1 MLLKSMIKFS
11 FVLLL
16 AVISSSF
23 KTKFISTKYSISIKI
38 TNIRNNKGMM
48 QLQLYLS
55 QETFQAEKPFKIYR
69 ISKKDASSHTL
80 HYKIE
85 GLLPNI
91 YGIALLDDENSNKK
105 MDYAWFYPKEGFG
118 FSDYYH
124 TAWSKPTFH
133 KFKFNLKADKAVNIK
148 IRYI

>member
-1 MLLKSMIKFS
+1 MLLKSMLKIS

-23 KTKFISTKYSISIKI
+23 KTKSISTKYSISIKI
-38 TNIRNNKGMM
+38 TNIRNNKGIM

-55 QETFQAEKPFKIYR
+55 QETFQAETPFKTYR

-124 TAWSKPTFH
+124 SAWSKPTFH
-133 KFKFNLKADKAVNIK
+133 KFKFHLKTDKAVNIK